1 MSSIG
6 TLLLAIRVVQ
16 NRRAGEKVALREVI
30 VSTEIRVDTPRPG
43 YLKVHEPQQCSR
55 RG

>member
-16 NRRAGEKVALREVI
+16 NRRTGEKVALREVI
-30 VSTEIRVDTPRPG
+30 VSTEIRVYTPRPG
-43 YLKVHEPQQCSR
+43 YLKVHEPQ
-55 RG
+55 